1 MGKDGDMLP
10 PGACV
15 AVVGEKTKKDRMVLL
30 EVLTYLK
37 YDSHYPY

>member
-15 AVVGEKTKKDRMVLL
+15 AVVGEKRSDGSIGGFNV
-30 EVLTYLK
+30 
-37 YDSHYPY
+37 SQI